1 MLQKY
6 DTCDFSRIIESNSR
20 PYHDEPAELSMRSI
34 TAITASVDGIMLVAD
49 KEYVTIVRFT
59 KSCKPLVGPGRF
71 RLMATTTTAGD
82 PTR

>member
-1 MLQKY
+1 MWQKY

-20 PYHDEPAELSMRSI
+20 PYHDEPAQLSMRSI
-34 TAITASVDGIMLVAD
+34 TAISASVDGMLVAD
-49 KEYVTIVRFT
+49 KEYVTIVRFR

-71 RLMATTTTAGD
+71 HLMATTTTAGD